1 MPKKGRSTRFEDDE
15 DDYVLDDDDEA
26 HDQLEKMRSLEAD
39 RKPQPHGKAV
49 SSYTRGGLSSAST
62 RIVDLTSDQ
71 VSYGMRPSTA
81 IQLD

>member
-1 MPKKGRSTRFEDDE
+1 MKGKSTRFEDDE

-39 RKPQPHGKAV
+39 RKPQPAGKAV

-62 RIVDLTSDQ
+62 RIVDLTSD
-71 VSYGMRPSTA
+71 
-81 IQLD
+81 